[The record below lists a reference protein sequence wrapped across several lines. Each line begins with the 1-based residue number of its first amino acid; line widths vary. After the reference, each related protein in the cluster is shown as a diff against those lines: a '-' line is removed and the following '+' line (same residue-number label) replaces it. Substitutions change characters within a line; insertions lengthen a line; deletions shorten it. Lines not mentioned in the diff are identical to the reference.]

1 MRRTRYLVAIIII
14 GLILYGVSAL
24 AQVVMQLRQAESAL
38 NQLEETDQQLEQHI
52 RELQSDMSEG
62 AFHRSAERIAREKL
76 GLIQPG
82 DTVYR
87 KAGNSKR
94 RER

>member
-1 MRRTRYLVAIIII
+1 MHRVKCLIAVILT
-14 GLILYGVSAL
+14 GLILYGTNAL
-24 AQVVMQLRQAESAL
+24 TQVVLQLRQAESAL
-38 NQLEETDQQLEQHI
+38 QQLQDTDRELERHI

-62 AFHRSAERIAREKL
+62 AFRESAERIAREKL
-76 GLIQPG
+76 GLIRPG

-87 KAGNSKR
+87 KVGNSKR